1 MENTIQKHL
10 SEVGL
15 MMAGIV
21 EDVYKSK
28 PTVFSMVHKH
38 TKILHEWE
46 AHLPPQM
53 KLAELKKTQGNVF
66 IEPHRRSLVLVH
78 VMYFGAQILLQRRLL
93 VAMAQCRLN
102 RKWTLDGTPAE
113 GTLVQQQCVAAAE
126 ETIELLDVLGYTRH
140 MFRRCWLC
148 M

>member
-1 MENTIQKHL
+1 MENTIQKYL

-15 MMAGIV
+15 MMADIM

-38 TKILHEWE
+38 TKILQDWE
-46 AHLPPQM
+46 ARLPPEM
-53 KLAELKKTQGNVF
+53 KLVELKKTQGNVF

-102 RKWTLDGTPAE
+102 RKWELDGTPAE

-126 ETIELLDVLGYTRH
+126 ECINLLDVLGYTRH